1 MATEQETNPVE
12 PSEVLTPEEQ
22 AIDTRA
28 DDMLKTE
35 QAIANAGPRL
45 ESVFGNESTPEET
58 PAAEATPTPEPAAE
72 VSTPAPVETPA
83 EKPAE
88 VPADVSAPVETPAD
102 ESTKITDAEIRA
114 AKHYEYSD
122 EDIKKLTDIDPVLAK
137 KTFAK
142 MLRDENNLSKKFS
155 EAGKKLV
162 TPPPVAPPVPA
173 IKPELKKVDI
183 ETLRKEY
190 EGDPIVGVI
199 EAMQANNE
207 AMAAQLAARPVAES
221 FTESEATRQTQV
233 AREQENA
240 AISQQID
247 GFFLR
252 PDVKALKQF
261 YGDTSIDSEGQPIPK
276 ENRSWDNSLTPNQLK
291 NRWKV
296 MQEANLIKLGM
307 EAQGL
312 KPNLEEVFDR
322 AHLLVTADVREQVI
336 RTKIKAEATKRQAG
350 LTLAPSSSKAVP
362 STSVKTKE
370 QILANAHKNLASVFG

>member
-1 MATEQETNPVE
+1 MPE
-12 PSEVLTPEEQ
+12 PEIKSEVTDSNKLTAEES
-22 AIDTRA
+22 AIDVQA
-28 DDMLKTE
+28 DRMLKTE
-35 QAIANAGPRL
+35 QAENNAEVRL
-45 ESVFGNESTPEET
+45 EKVFGDEPTPEET
-58 PAAEATPTPEPAAE
+58 PATEATPTPEPATE
-72 VSTPAPVETPA
+72 VPTPAPVESA
-83 EKPAE
+83 EKPAD
-88 VPADVSAPVETPAD
+88 VPADVPAPVETPAD

-122 EDIKKLTDIDPVLAK
+122 EDIKKLKDTDPALAK

-155 EAGKKLV
+155 DAGKKLV
-162 TPPPVAPPVPA
+162 VPPSAAPSVPVV
-173 IKPELKKVDI
+173 KPELKKVDI

-261 YGDTSIDSEGQPIPK
+261 YGDTSVDSEGQPIPK

-296 MQEANLIKLGM
+296 MQEANLIKIGM

-312 KPNLEEVFDR
+312 KPDLEEVFDR
-322 AHLLVTADVREQVI
+322 AHLLVTTDVREQVI
-336 RTKIKAEATKRQAG
+336 RTKIKVEATKRQAG
-350 LTLAPSSSKAVP
+350 LTLAPSSSKTVP
-362 STSVKTKE
+362 VAGVKTRQKAE
-370 QILANAHKNLASVFG
+370 ENAGKNLAKVFN